1 MVSKHTLVVDLLS
14 QAYDPINANDAVV
27 AYCSEGLKD
36 ISMVKILHCYWE
48 VKKCAD
54 TLANVM

>member
-36 ISMVKILHCYWE
+36 ISMVKI
-48 VKKCAD
+48 
-54 TLANVM
+54 